1 MNTVQALEWGIYMA
15 VQSKVK
21 YRRLMEKAKELFIQF
36 GYKAVSM
43 DQIAEAAGIS
53 KATIYNYFPSKEE
66 LFVKVMRDIADEAYR
81 DLDNHLNNTDGAI
94 AKIDVLINFSME
106 KLNQFSLAFYRD
118 IMTNPY
124 ITSKI
129 MAIKK
134 QKAREIFENIIKTG
148 IKNGEIRD
156 VDVEFLV
163 TLLNIMIDGILNN
176 FSDIINDKEQI
187 KDFCEKFYDFLKYGL
202 SNR

>member
-66 LFVKVMRDIADEAYR
+66 LFVKVMLNIADEAYK

-148 IKNGEIRD
+148 MENGEIRD
-156 VDVEFLV
+156 IDVEFLV

-176 FSDIINDKEQI
+176 FSDIMNDKEQI
-187 KDFCEKFYDFLKYGL
+187 RDFCEKFYDFLKYGL

>member
-1 MNTVQALEWGIYMA
+1 MA

-66 LFVKVMRDIADEAYR
+66 LFVKVMLNIADEAYK

>member
-66 LFVKVMRDIADEAYR
+66 LFMKVMLNIADEAYK

>member
-66 LFVKVMRDIADEAYR
+66 LFMKVMRDIADEAYR

-148 IKNGEIRD
+148 MENGEIRD
-156 VDVEFLV
+156 IDVEFLV

-176 FSDIINDKEQI
+176 FSDIMNDKEQI
-187 KDFCEKFYDFLKYGL
+187 RDFCEKFYDFLKYGL

>member
-66 LFVKVMRDIADEAYR
+66 LFVKVMLNIADEAYK